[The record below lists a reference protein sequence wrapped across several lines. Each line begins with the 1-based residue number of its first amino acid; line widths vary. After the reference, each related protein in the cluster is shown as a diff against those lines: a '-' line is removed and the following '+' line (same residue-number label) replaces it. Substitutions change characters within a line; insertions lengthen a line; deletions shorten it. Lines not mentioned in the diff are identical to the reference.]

1 MPEIMVVHKLQSY
14 ISDKSESTYTCLCM
28 YIYMMHATMCV
39 VYTCMYVYSMKIKVH
54 LYWAMEVDDLKQ
66 RVVATSKHYH
76 YQVHL
81 HVYYSSY
88 KITGV
93 FINGVF
99 FVNI

>member
-1 MPEIMVVHKLQSY
+1 MPEIMVTS
-14 ISDKSESTYTCLCM
+14 CRA
-28 YIYMMHATMCV
+28 IYPIRVSLLTRVCACIHDACHYVCCV
-39 VYTCMYVYSMKIKVH
+39 YMYVYSMKIKVH

-66 RVVATSKHYH
+66 RVVATSKYYH